1 MKQSNE
7 LPRKF
12 WIETP
17 LEAFLHFVRSPQYV
31 ESSLRPIGKEII
43 SESSIE
49 VYRAM
54 FTRFL
59 LFISTRSLNLFTVS
73 ATDIYAFLVA
83 EEQVGEGSQLIL
95 QSDIQFRYIRL
106 LERVFTHLQIIPRP
120 TDDLLF
126 GKLKEYYRLDGRN
139 HKTVT
144 LTQSEIKQ
152 FLFALPV
159 PQAKERVGRLSA
171 NWKRR
176 RDRAMQCIVLGAG
189 LTVSE
194 AISLNINSIEK
205 IRQIDGTLKISVS
218 DYSHPD
224 QPRVHETFMHAELVP
239 ELLNWLN
246 ERNKLFPDNP
256 IVFPGTT
263 GKMLD
268 KATVYRQIRKTFD
281 AAKIELTRKGG
292 RTLRNTFAVQE
303 IKAGAS
309 NTELIEKL
317 GLNEERSL
325 EIYSNAAKAK

>member
-139 HKTVT
+139 HKTV
-144 LTQSEIKQ
+144 
-152 FLFALPV
+152 AD
-159 PQAKERVGRLSA
+159 AKRNQTIPLCFTRTSSKGASRKTKC

-205 IRQIDGTLKISVS
+205 IRQIDGTLKIYVS
-218 DYSHPD
+218 DHSQLD
-224 QPRVHETFMHAELVP
+224 QPRVHETFMHAELV
-239 ELLNWLN
+239 
-246 ERNKLFPDNP
+246 RN
-256 IVFPGTT
+256 
-263 GKMLD
+263 
-268 KATVYRQIRKTFD
+268 Y
-281 AAKIELTRKGG
+281 
-292 RTLRNTFAVQE
+292 
-303 IKAGAS
+303 
-309 NTELIEKL
+309 
-317 GLNEERSL
+317 
-325 EIYSNAAKAK
+325 

>member
-1 MKQSNE
+1 MNHENYASN
-7 LPRKF
+7 KV
-12 WIETP
+12 WIERP
-17 LEAFLHFVRSPQYV
+17 LEAFLQFVGSPKYA
-31 ESSLRPIGKEII
+31 ESSLRPMGKEKI

-54 FTRFL
+54 FARFL
-59 LFISTRSLNLFTVS
+59 LFISKLNLNLFTVN

-83 EEQVGEGSQLIL
+83 EEQVGERIHMIL
-95 QSDIQFRYIRL
+95 QSEIQYRYIRL
-106 LERVFTHLQIIPRP
+106 LERVFTHLEIFPRP

-139 HKTVT
+139 QQTVS

-152 FLFALPV
+152 FLCALPV
-159 PQAKERVGRLSA
+159 PLAKERAGRLSA

-176 RDRAMQCIVLGAG
+176 RDRALQCIVLGAG

-194 AISLNINSIEK
+194 AICLQTDAIDK
-205 IRQIDGTLKISVS
+205 VRQIDGTLKISVS
-218 DYSHPD
+218 DSS
-224 QPRVHETFMHAELVP
+224 QKNSPRVHETFMHAELVQ
-239 ELLNWLN
+239 ELLDWVN

-263 GKMLD
+263 GNTLD
-268 KATVYRQIRKTFD
+268 KATVYRQIRKTFE
-281 AAKIELTRKGG
+281 AAKIELPRRGG

-309 NTELIEKL
+309 NVELIEKL

-325 EIYSNAAKAK
+325 ETYTKAAKLK